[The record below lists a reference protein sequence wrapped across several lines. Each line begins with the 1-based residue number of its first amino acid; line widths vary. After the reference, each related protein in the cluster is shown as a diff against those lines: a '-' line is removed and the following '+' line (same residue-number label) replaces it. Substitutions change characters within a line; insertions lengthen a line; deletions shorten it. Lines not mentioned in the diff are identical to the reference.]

1 MLGSLQHRGHVMAK
15 PKQLTSKDFEQLF
28 PNEEACDNYLIA
40 NRWPKGVHCPRCGSA
55 KVYPLQT
62 MKFKWEC
69 PDCREGGA
77 YRFSHLVGT
86 IFENTKV
93 DLREWFKVVH
103 LMLGAKKGIS
113 ALQIQRH
120 MGFGSYRTAWYMC
133 HRIRAAL
140 QDKGFR
146 KLMGIVEVDE
156 TFIGGKKSNMHKSKR
171 GKGKGPYNKTAV
183 IGAVERSG
191 AVVARVLGGLSAVD
205 MQKFVRETVSNKV
218 SLLASDEHPAYKGLG
233 EYEHGSVMHSAQQYV
248 VGAVHTQTIEGFW
261 SLVKRGI
268 VGSFHKVSAK
278 YLPLY
283 IAEFQFRYNNRA
295 NADIF
300 GAALRGC

>member
-1 MLGSLQHRGHVMAK
+1 MAK
-15 PKQLTSKDFEQLF
+15 PKTMNAGDFDRLF
-28 PNEEACDNYLIA
+28 PDEEACDLYLIA
-40 NRWPKGVHCPRCGSA
+40 RRWPKGVHCPRCGSGR
-55 KVYPLQT
+55 VYGLGS

-86 IFENTKV
+86 IFENTKI
-93 DLREWFKVVH
+93 DLRDWFKVIH

-120 MGFGSYRTAWYMC
+120 IGFGSYKTAWYVC
-133 HRIRAAL
+133 HRIRVAL
-140 QDKGFR
+140 QDKEFR

-171 GKGKGPYNKTAV
+171 GKGRGPHNKTAI

-191 AVVARVLGGLSAVD
+191 AVVARVLGQLSAVD
-205 MQKFVRETVSNKV
+205 MQKFVRETVSSKV
-218 SLLASDEHPAYKGLG
+218 SLLATDEHVAYKGLG
-233 EYEHGSVMHSAQQYV
+233 EYPHESVMHSAQEYV

-261 SLVKRGI
+261 SIFKRGI

-278 YLPLY
+278 YMPLY
-283 IAEFQFRYNNRA
+283 IAEFQFRYNNRD

-300 GAALRGC
+300 GAAVAGC